1 MVEEPEVIKGILAD
15 DEEVIDKWYLR
26 GLLIRSYLFITNR
39 RGFIYTKGIIFM
51 NGLLILCGEMFLQ
64 LKVLR
69 GDRCYH

>member
-39 RGFIYTKGIIFM
+39 RGY
-51 NGLLILCGEMFLQ
+51 LL
-64 LKVLR
+64 
-69 GDRCYH
+69 